1 LESFDR
7 LVWKL
12 SVRPFV
18 APATGQS
25 AFLLALP
32 GPESGRKCIAYGHH
46 GTGVSPSASPGP
58 AAIDCLNKA
67 IAISSS
73 RNHSDDAPV
82 ARTGD
87 LALALYARQSSYGV
101 VADNRT
107 LFKLQEAFQLCTT
120 TSHAQSTV
128 VREAK
133 RHSERSRKRR
143 SAAEADQINGHVQQM
158 EALAGPWKQAQAS
171 TVV

>member
-1 LESFDR
+1 
-7 LVWKL
+7 V
-12 SVRPFV
+12 V
-18 APATGQS
+18 
-25 AFLLALP
+25 
-32 GPESGRKCIAYGHH
+32 AYGHH
-46 GTGVSPSASPGP
+46 GTGDSPPASPGP

-128 VREAK
+128 VREAR
-133 RHSERSRKRR
+133 RHSERSRKQR
-143 SAAEADQINGHVQQM
+143 SAAVANQINGHVQQS
-158 EALAGPWKQAQAS
+158 EALAGPWEQGQ
-171 TVV
+171 TGLMV